1 MRKHEDEK
9 GGERV
14 NEENLRMPSTSE
26 AREIGQKGGINSGKS
41 RRKKADM
48 RKAVQSM
55 LDNTYSDNSG
65 KELSG
70 AEIMALKLF
79 KIATNEK
86 DKNCIAAIKLI
97 IELTGQNKDTLTD
110 KKTKA
115 EIKLLEA
122 RIKAL
127 SGLDETESKKLLD
140 NINKILSDV
149 DSVIE

>member
-1 MRKHEDEK
+1 M
-9 GGERV
+9 
-14 NEENLRMPSTSE
+14 NEENLKKGNPDTQFKTGRE
-26 AREIGQKGGINSGKS
+26 QVEIARQGGITSGKS

-55 LDNTYSDNSG
+55 LDNTYNSSDG

-70 AEIMALKLF
+70 AEVMALKLF

-97 IELTGQNKDTLTD
+97 IELTGQNKDALTD

-115 EIKLLEA
+115 EIKLLETK
-122 RIKAL
+122 IKTL
-127 SGLDETESKKLLD
+127 SGLDDGETKKLLD
-140 NINKILSDV
+140 NINKILNDV

>member
-1 MRKHEDEK
+1 M
-9 GGERV
+9 
-14 NEENLRMPSTSE
+14 NEENLKPNSERTPS
-26 AREIGQKGGINSGKS
+26 EIKEMTTKGGINSGKS

-55 LDNTYSDNSG
+55 LDNTYKDDRNG

-70 AEIMALKLF
+70 AEVMALKLF

-86 DKNCIAAIKLI
+86 DKNCISAIKLI

-110 KKTKA
+110 KKTKT

>member
-1 MRKHEDEK
+1 M
-9 GGERV
+9 
-14 NEENLRMPSTSE
+14 NEENLKKGNPDTQFRSGRE
-26 AREIGQKGGINSGKS
+26 AVENGQQGGISSGKS

-86 DKNCIAAIKLI
+86 DKQCISAIKLI

-122 RIKAL
+122 KIKAL

>member
-1 MRKHEDEK
+1 MNEGNLKPNS
-9 GGERV
+9 ERT
-14 NEENLRMPSTSE
+14 PS
-26 AREIGQKGGINSGKS
+26 EIKEMTTKGGINSGKS

-55 LDNTYSDNSG
+55 LDNTYKDDRNG

-70 AEIMALKLF
+70 AEVMALKLF

-110 KKTKA
+110 KKTKT

>member
-1 MRKHEDEK
+1 M
-9 GGERV
+9 
-14 NEENLRMPSTSE
+14 NEENLKGYGFDERTASE
-26 AREIGQKGGINSGKS
+26 QREIAQKGGTTSGKV

-86 DKNCIAAIKLI
+86 DKQCISAIKLI
-97 IELTGQNKDTLTD
+97 IELTGQNKDALTD

-122 RIKAL
+122 KIKAI
-127 SGLDETESKKLLD
+127 SGLDDGETKKLLD
-140 NINKILSDV
+140 NINKILNDV

>member
-1 MRKHEDEK
+1 
-9 GGERV
+9 
-14 NEENLRMPSTSE
+14 
-26 AREIGQKGGINSGKS
+26 
-41 RRKKADM
+41 M

-55 LDNTYSDNSG
+55 LDNTYSDNNG

-70 AEIMALKLF
+70 AEVMALKLF

-86 DKNCIAAIKLI
+86 DKNCISAIKLI

-127 SGLDETESKKLLD
+127 SGLDDGETKKLLD
-140 NINKILSDV
+140 NINKILNDV

>member
-1 MRKHEDEK
+1 M
-9 GGERV
+9 
-14 NEENLRMPSTSE
+14 NEENLKPNSERTPS
-26 AREIGQKGGINSGKS
+26 EIKEMTTKGGINSGKS

-79 KIATNEK
+79 KIATNE
-86 DKNCIAAIKLI
+86 
-97 IELTGQNKDTLTD
+97 T
-110 KKTKA
+110 
-115 EIKLLEA
+115 EIKLLETK
-122 RIKAL
+122 IKAL
-127 SGLDETESKKLLD
+127 SGLDDGETKKLLD
-140 NINKILSDV
+140 NINKILNDV

>member
-1 MRKHEDEK
+1 M
-9 GGERV
+9 
-14 NEENLRMPSTSE
+14 NEENLKPNSERTPS
-26 AREIGQKGGINSGKS
+26 EIKEMTTKGGINSGKS

-65 KELSG
+65 KALTG

-86 DKNCIAAIKLI
+86 DKQCISAIKLI

-110 KKTKA
+110 KKTKT

-127 SGLDETESKKLLD
+127 SGLDDGETKKLLD
-140 NINKILSDV
+140 NINKILNDV

>member
-1 MRKHEDEK
+1 MKK
-9 GGERV
+9 I
-14 NEENLRMPSTSE
+14 SK
-26 AREIGQKGGINSGKS
+26 REIPIHSLKQVENRSKS
-41 RRKKADM
+41 HGRA
-48 RKAVQSM
+48 
-55 LDNTYSDNSG
+55 YSDNSG

-86 DKNCIAAIKLI
+86 DKQCISAIKLI

>member
-1 MRKHEDEK
+1 M
-9 GGERV
+9 
-14 NEENLRMPSTSE
+14 NEENLKKGNPDTQFKTGRE
-26 AREIGQKGGINSGKS
+26 QVEIARQGGITSGKS

-86 DKNCIAAIKLI
+86 DKQCISAIKLI

-110 KKTKA
+110 KKTKT
-115 EIKLLEA
+115 EIKLLETK
-122 RIKAL
+122 IKAL

>member
-1 MRKHEDEK
+1 M
-9 GGERV
+9 
-14 NEENLRMPSTSE
+14 NEENLRTPSTSE

-48 RKAVQSM
+48 RKAVQDI
-55 LDNTYSDNSG
+55 LDGNFT
-65 KELSG
+65 LSNERITG
-70 AEIMALKLF
+70 AEAMAKKLF
-79 KIATNEK
+79 ALAMEK
-86 DKNCIAAIKLI
+86 NGKQNIAAMKLI
-97 IELTGQNKDTLTD
+97 LELTGQDKDTLTD
-110 KKTKA
+110 KKTKT

-127 SGLDETESKKLLD
+127 SGLDESESKKLLE

>member
-1 MRKHEDEK
+1 MNEQNLIPTTERTKDE
-9 GGERV
+9 V
-14 NEENLRMPSTSE
+14 
-26 AREIGQKGGINSGKS
+26 REITTKGGINSGKA

-55 LDNTYSDNSG
+55 LDNTYSDSSG

-86 DKNCIAAIKLI
+86 DKQCISAIKLI
-97 IELTGQNKDTLTD
+97 IELTGQNKDALSD

-122 RIKAL
+122 KIKAL
-127 SGLDETESKKLLD
+127 SGLDENESKKLLD
-140 NINKILSDV
+140 NINNILKDV
-149 DSVIE
+149 ESVIE

>member
-1 MRKHEDEK
+1 MA
-9 GGERV
+9 
-14 NEENLRMPSTSE
+14 NEENLRPCEYQLSKEE
-26 AREIGQKGGINSGKS
+26 AKKGGINSGKA

-55 LDNTYSDNSG
+55 LDNTYSDNRG

-86 DKNCIAAIKLI
+86 DKQCIAAMKLI
-97 IELTGQNKDTLTD
+97 LELTGQDKDALTD
-110 KKTKA
+110 KKTKT
-115 EIKLLEA
+115 EIKLLETK
-122 RIKAL
+122 IKAF
-127 SGLDETESKKLLD
+127 SGLDDGETKKLLD
-140 NINKILSDV
+140 SLNKVLSDV

>member
-1 MRKHEDEK
+1 
-9 GGERV
+9 V
-14 NEENLRMPSTSE
+14 NEENLKGYGFDERTASE
-26 AREIGQKGGINSGKS
+26 QREIAQKGGTTSGKV

-86 DKNCIAAIKLI
+86 DKQCISAIKLI
-97 IELTGQNKDTLTD
+97 IELTGQNKDALTD

-122 RIKAL
+122 KIKAI
-127 SGLDETESKKLLD
+127 SGLDDGETKKLLD
-140 NINKILSDV
+140 NINKILNDV

>member
-1 MRKHEDEK
+1 M
-9 GGERV
+9 
-14 NEENLRMPSTSE
+14 NEENLKGYGFDERTASE
-26 AREIGQKGGINSGKS
+26 QRQIAQKGGTVSGKS

-86 DKNCIAAIKLI
+86 DKQCISAIKLI

-110 KKTKA
+110 KKTKTD
-115 EIKLLEA
+115 IKLLEA

-127 SGLDETESKKLLD
+127 SGLDDGETKKLLD
-140 NINKILSDV
+140 NINKILNDV

>member
-1 MRKHEDEK
+1 M
-9 GGERV
+9 
-14 NEENLRMPSTSE
+14 NEENLKGYGFDERTASE
-26 AREIGQKGGINSGKS
+26 QRQIAQKGGTVSGKS

-86 DKNCIAAIKLI
+86 DKQCISAIKLI
-97 IELTGQNKDTLTD
+97 IELTGQNKDALTD

-127 SGLDETESKKLLD
+127 SGLDDGETKKLLD
-140 NINKILSDV
+140 NINKILNDV

>member
-1 MRKHEDEK
+1 M
-9 GGERV
+9 
-14 NEENLRMPSTSE
+14 NEENLKGYGFDERTASE
-26 AREIGQKGGINSGKS
+26 QRQIAQKGGTVSGKS

-70 AEIMALKLF
+70 AEVMALKLF

-86 DKNCIAAIKLI
+86 DKNCISAIKLI

-110 KKTKA
+110 KKTKT

-127 SGLDETESKKLLD
+127 SGLDDGETKKLLD
-140 NINKILSDV
+140 NINKILNDV

>member
-1 MRKHEDEK
+1 MNDGK
-9 GGERV
+9 
-14 NEENLRMPSTSE
+14 ENLIPYNERSKDE
-26 AREIGQKGGINSGKS
+26 ARENGQKGGINSGKS

-86 DKNCIAAIKLI
+86 DKQCISAIKLI
-97 IELTGQNKDTLTD
+97 IELTGQNKDALTD
-110 KKTKA
+110 KKTKT

-127 SGLDETESKKLLD
+127 SGLDDGETKKLLD
-140 NINKILSDV
+140 NINKILNDV
-149 DSVIE
+149 DSAIE

>member
-1 MRKHEDEK
+1 MNDGK
-9 GGERV
+9 
-14 NEENLRMPSTSE
+14 ENLIPYNERSKDE
-26 AREIGQKGGINSGKS
+26 ARENGQKGGINSGKS

-86 DKNCIAAIKLI
+86 DKQCISAIKLI

-122 RIKAL
+122 KIKAI
-127 SGLDETESKKLLD
+127 SGLDDGETKKLLD
-140 NINKILSDV
+140 NINKILNDV

>member
-1 MRKHEDEK
+1 M
-9 GGERV
+9 
-14 NEENLRMPSTSE
+14 NEENLKKGNPDTQFKTGRE
-26 AREIGQKGGINSGKS
+26 QVEIARQGGITSGKA

-70 AEIMALKLF
+70 AEIMALELF

-115 EIKLLEA
+115 EIKLLETK
-122 RIKAL
+122 IKAL
-127 SGLDETESKKLLD
+127 SGIDDGETKKLLD
-140 NINKILSDV
+140 NINKILNDV

>member
-1 MRKHEDEK
+1 M
-9 GGERV
+9 
-14 NEENLRMPSTSE
+14 NEENLKPNSERTPS
-26 AREIGQKGGINSGKS
+26 EIKEMTTKGGINSGKS

-86 DKNCIAAIKLI
+86 DKQCIAAMKLI
-97 IELTGQNKDTLTD
+97 LELTGQDKDALTD
-110 KKTKA
+110 KKTKT
-115 EIKLLEA
+115 EIKLLETK
-122 RIKAL
+122 IKAL
-127 SGLDETESKKLLD
+127 SGLDDGETKKLLD
-140 NINKILSDV
+140 SLNKVLSDV

>member
-1 MRKHEDEK
+1 M
-9 GGERV
+9 
-14 NEENLRMPSTSE
+14 NEENLKPNSERTPS
-26 AREIGQKGGINSGKS
+26 EIKEMTTKGGINSGKS

-55 LDNTYSDNSG
+55 LDNTYKDDRNG

-70 AEIMALKLF
+70 AEVMALKLF

-86 DKNCIAAIKLI
+86 DKNCISAIKLI
-97 IELTGQNKDTLTD
+97 IELTGQDKDTLTD
-110 KKTKA
+110 KKTKT

-122 RIKAL
+122 KIKAL

>member
-1 MRKHEDEK
+1 M
-9 GGERV
+9 
-14 NEENLRMPSTSE
+14 NEENLKPNSERTPS
-26 AREIGQKGGINSGKS
+26 EIKEMTTKGGINSGKS

-55 LDNTYSDNSG
+55 LDNTYNSSDG

-70 AEIMALKLF
+70 AEVMALKLF

-86 DKNCIAAIKLI
+86 DKNCISAIKLI

-110 KKTKA
+110 KKTKT

-127 SGLDETESKKLLD
+127 SGLDDGETKKLLD
-140 NINKILSDV
+140 NINKILNDV

>member
-1 MRKHEDEK
+1 MND
-9 GGERV
+9 
-14 NEENLRMPSTSE
+14 ENLKPNSERSPS
-26 AREIGQKGGINSGKS
+26 EIKEMTTKGGINSGKS

-55 LDNTYSDNSG
+55 LDNTYSDKSG
-65 KELSG
+65 AEMSG

-86 DKNCIAAIKLI
+86 DKQCISAIKLI

-110 KKTKA
+110 KKTKT

-127 SGLDETESKKLLD
+127 SGLDDGETKKLLD
-140 NINKILSDV
+140 NINKILNDV

>member
-1 MRKHEDEK
+1 MNEQNLIPTTERTKDE
-9 GGERV
+9 V
-14 NEENLRMPSTSE
+14 
-26 AREIGQKGGINSGKS
+26 REITTKGGINSGKA

-55 LDNTYSDNSG
+55 LDNTYSDSSG

-86 DKNCIAAIKLI
+86 DKQCISAIKLI
-97 IELTGQNKDTLTD
+97 IELTGQNKDALSD

-122 RIKAL
+122 KIKAL

-140 NINKILSDV
+140 NINKILSGV